1 MAKII
6 QMKNIKQTTLK
17 EIEHLFLD
25 YRRSMGVSENTFLQN
40 ETNLKLFLSWC
51 EENDYQYIEEL
62 SPFVMS
68 KYIAFLYQRSNLK
81 TDRKLSISTIGAHIK
96 VLRILSK
103 FLKRRSFL
111 MEDIMED
118 ILPPPPPHRIIE
130 TFTDEQIKLIFKNT
144 DQKKYKILFYLL
156 LTTGLRISEA
166 LSLKP
171 ENFHFDRR
179 LIRIIGKGNKQRE
192 VPFSLDLQR
201 YIKEYIAEMKKQH
214 GEYIWESRKEGK
226 LSTAAVRN
234 ELYRIQR
241 KVGNETGLD
250 RIQVR
255 PHIFRHTF
263 AKKWIMAGGDPFS
276 LQRILGHSRLEMT
289 MQYVHM
295 WGDDLVSKHDRY
307 APKIDLPTS

>member
-263 AKKWIMAGGDPFS
+263 AKKWIMAGG
-276 LQRILGHSRLEMT
+276 
-289 MQYVHM
+289 
-295 WGDDLVSKHDRY
+295 
-307 APKIDLPTS
+307 